1 MSTTPGGPNGPEFSP
16 ESSGPGSTPEYLDS
30 SGPAMAAP
38 GNDNKKRL
46 VALGALVVGGAVV
59 AGGAWAATSFFST
72 GAQPAEALPAST
84 IAYASVDLDPAGG
97 QKIEAIKTL
106 RKFPAFTDEVNLDTD
121 DDLRE
126 RLFEE
131 ITKSGECEGLDY
143 ADDVK
148 PWLGSRAAMAAV
160 DLGEDQ
166 PAAVGV
172 VQVSDAGKAEEGMAT
187 LVETCGG
194 STDGEAG
201 GWVVDGDWMVVAET
215 KDIAQQVV
223 DATDDGTLAADS
235 AFGEWTGEAGDDGF
249 MSFYVAKS
257 AAKYLEDAAGMGNML
272 GVPLGDPLAM
282 TDEPEALGF
291 DEECFAD
298 ATTSEEMD
306 ACFETSTEES
316 PADDSASGTGSE
328 EIPPELQQMINDFD
342 GAAAT
347 VRFDDGSVEVEYA
360 MSNYQKDLTKFLT
373 SEEGVDMVSD
383 LPEDTIAAFGFSL
396 GDGWAQGLLDYV
408 KTLAPDEAA
417 TIDDQLAQFETET
430 GLSFPEDVETLLGEG
445 VTVSV
450 GSGIDPDAI
459 ANGGPEEIPVGIK
472 IKGDAGDIQAVLDKI
487 SAIAGPEA
495 EQYLQVTEGDG
506 YAVLA
511 FNDDYR
517 GTLES
522 DSGLG
527 GSDVYSKVIDGDAQ
541 TVLFVNFDA
550 DDDWLVRLTQDEPEL
565 SKNLEPLSSFGVSG
579 WVDGDV
585 VHGMLKLTTD

>member
-1 MSTTPGGPNGPEFSP
+1 MSTTPGGPNGPE
-16 ESSGPGSTPEYLDS
+16 YLDS
-30 SGPAMAAP
+30 TGPAMPAP
-38 GNDNKKRL
+38 ANDNKKRL

-84 IAYASVDLDPAGG
+84 IAYASVDLDPSGG

-106 RKFPAFTDEVNLDTD
+106 RKFPAFTDEINLDTD

-148 PWLGSRAAMAAV
+148 PWLGSRAAIAAI
-160 DLGEDQ
+160 DLGEEE
-166 PAAVGV
+166 PTAVGV
-172 VQVSDAGKAEEGMAT
+172 VQVTDAGKADDGMAN

-194 STDGEAG
+194 TTDGEAG

-215 KDIAQQVV
+215 EELAQKVV
-223 DATDDGTLAADS
+223 DATDKGTLAADS

-249 MSFYVAKS
+249 MSFYVSKE
-257 AAKYLEDAAGMGNML
+257 AAKYVGDLAAS
-272 GVPLGDPLAM
+272 PLGMAASPL
-282 TDEPEALGF
+282 TGGSSTSGSGSF

-298 ATTSEEMD
+298 ATTAEEMD
-306 ACFETSTEES
+306 ACFTT
-316 PADDSASGTGSE
+316 DDSTSADPGSDAGSE

-347 VRFDDGSVEVEYA
+347 VRFNDGSVEIEYA

-383 LPEDTIAAFGFSL
+383 LPEDTVAAFGFSL

-459 ANGGPEEIPVGIK
+459 ANGGPQEIPVGIK

-495 EQYLQVTEGDG
+495 EQYLQVSEGDG

-511 FNDDYR
+511 LSDDYR

-527 GSDVYSKVIDGDAQ
+527 GSDVYSQVIDGDAQ

-550 DDDWLVRLTQDEPEL
+550 DDDWLVRLTKDEPEL

-585 VHGMLKLTTD
+585 VHGMLKLTTN